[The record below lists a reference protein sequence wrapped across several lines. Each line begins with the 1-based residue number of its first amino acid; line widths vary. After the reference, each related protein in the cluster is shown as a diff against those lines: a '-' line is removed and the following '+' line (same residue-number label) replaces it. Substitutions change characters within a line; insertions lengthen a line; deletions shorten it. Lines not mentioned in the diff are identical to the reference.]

1 MLDRI
6 FGRDPKTKKTE
17 DNVADHFRCDTCGKS
32 LPSSELAGVMV
43 RFFGPLPGEKRA
55 YAVCS
60 FCKIRLGLTLFPSG
74 CIDSFSLG
82 HGVNKNG
89 DVYVDWGRIKSGIWT
104 EADWEK
110 AKAEIDKWTEERKQS
125 E

>member
-6 FGRDPKTKKTE
+6 FGRDPKTKKTKG
-17 DNVADHFRCDTCGKS
+17 NVADGFCCDTCGKS
-32 LPSSELAGVMV
+32 LPSSELAGVMF
-43 RFFGPLPGEKRA
+43 RFFGTFPDGEKRV

-60 FCKIRLGLTLFPSG
+60 FCKFRLGLTLFPSG
-74 CIDSFSLG
+74 FLGYVDNKG
-82 HGVNKNG
+82 HG
-89 DVYVDWGRIKSGIWT
+89 YVDWDRIKSGIWT